1 MEGRE
6 REEESAKRRL
16 GRLGNL
22 GYSVAAREKGAS
34 RKGESLDR
42 AITSSRSRI
51 HGRSAGEI
59 PTNRNFKLAARYRRL
74 TRPLFPLSPPARV
87 IIPAGRFREKLSRPF
102 RACCERPILRAS
114 GLIVSSRLPL
124 SRFPASIIFQWLEK
138 ARNEPVSRDYLI
150 GLERRE
156 SSTILGRVES
166 GKESGIYC
174 NAGGTVKN

>member
-1 MEGRE
+1 M
-6 REEESAKRRL
+6 
-16 GRLGNL
+16 
-22 GYSVAAREKGAS
+22 
-34 RKGESLDR
+34 DR

-51 HGRSAGEI
+51 HGRLAGEI

-156 SSTILGRVES
+156 SSTILDRVES